1 MMEAVRSN
9 LLLRAVALAVASA
22 GALFWLYTFYGI
34 AQVPIGEW
42 FRNAMDRGD
51 AARANL
57 RGIYT
62 AGPGL
67 LVERSF
73 SIGRA
78 HPRLRWPHC
87 VRVLVERV
95 ARRIL

>member
-1 MMEAVRSN
+1 
-9 LLLRAVALAVASA
+9 
-22 GALFWLYTFYGI
+22 
-34 AQVPIGEW
+34 
-42 FRNAMDRGD
+42 MDRGD

-73 SIGRA
+73 SMGRA

-95 ARRIL
+95 ARRILSLRLRSAAPIFSRMSAFGGKADID